1 MMLKRITYIA
11 PHKTAI
17 TMSIV
22 FGVVSLLFVIPMA
35 FTYSFMP
42 MQDQGGNPVDTPFP
56 FFMIL
61 VMPIFYFLASYIVIG
76 LSAWLY
82 NKVVKFTGG
91 IAYEA
96 AE

>member
-22 FGVVSLLFVIPMA
+22 FGVVSLLF
-35 FTYSFMP
+35 
-42 MQDQGGNPVDTPFP
+42 
-56 FFMIL
+56 

-96 AE
+96 AV